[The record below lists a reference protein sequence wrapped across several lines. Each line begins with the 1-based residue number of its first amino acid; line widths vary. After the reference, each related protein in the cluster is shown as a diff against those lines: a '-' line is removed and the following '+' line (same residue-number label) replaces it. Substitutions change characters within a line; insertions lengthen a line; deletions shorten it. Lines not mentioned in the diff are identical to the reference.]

1 MFLYV
6 FLLALLVVA
15 TGFAAFFAIRW
26 AKIIFL
32 LEDDLSEAIEIHERT
47 AATLEGILKTPMFF
61 DSPEI
66 KRAATEALDN
76 VKVCQTATQ
85 KLVYNFTQRSKQR
98 YVRIE
103 ESVESE

>member
-1 MFLYV
+1 MLYV
-6 FLLALLVVA
+6 FLLILAVA
-15 TGFAAFFAIRW
+15 TGFAGFFAVRW

-47 AATLEGILKTPMFF
+47 AATLEAILKTPMFF
-61 DSPEI
+61 DAPEV
-66 KRAATEALDN
+66 KRAATEALEN

-98 YVRIE
+98 YIRLE
-103 ESVESE
+103 ENVEAE

>member
-6 FLLALLVVA
+6 FLLALVVA

-76 VKVCQTATQ
+76 VKVCRQ
-85 KLVYNFTQRSKQR
+85 LPRNWFTTSHNAASSDMSGLKKA
-98 YVRIE
+98 
-103 ESVESE
+103 